1 MNTLHFKHKVSL
13 LNRLSIAILAL
24 MISLPVF
31 GQGEGTISLGLR
43 GGLNTSNFAGNV
55 GGAAGENRFKAGI
68 NFGAFGIYSIQEN
81 WGITAEVNYSPKGT
95 VTSQFARSR
104 IKLNYLDIPIYVNY
118 FFGQGGDRL
127 RTKVFLGP
135 YANFLMTAKQ
145 DLGGVEV
152 DVKDR
157 YNNLDLGLL
166 LGAGLHY
173 KISESGGNWLILD
186 VRYGIGFSDIAKP
199 GLGTSN
205 ITNRALSF
213 NVGISFPLND

>member
-1 MNTLHFKHKVSL
+1 MNTLHFNCHL
-13 LNRLSIAILAL
+13 NLFNRLFSTILVIMIA
-24 MISLPVF
+24 LPVL

-81 WGITAEVNYSPKGT
+81 WGVTVEVNYSPKGT
-95 VTSQFARSR
+95 VTSQFAKSN
-104 IKLNYLDIPIYVNY
+104 IKLNYLDIPIYINY

-135 YANFLMTAKQ
+135 YVDFLMTAKQ
-145 DLGGVEV
+145 NLGGVEV

-173 KISESGGNWLILD
+173 KISESGENWLILD
-186 VRYGIGFSDIAKP
+186 IRYGIGFSDIAKP

-213 NVGISFPLND
+213 NLGISFPINN

>member
-1 MNTLHFKHKVSL
+1 MNTLHSKYNFKL
-13 LNRLSIAILAL
+13 LNRLFTTIFVVI
-24 MISLPVF
+24 ISLPVL

-43 GGLNTSNFAGNV
+43 GGLNTSNFAGNI

-68 NFGAFGIYSIQEN
+68 NFGAFGTYSIQEN

-95 VTSQFARSR
+95 VTSQFARSN
-104 IKLNYLDIPIYVNY
+104 IKLNYLDIPVYVNY
-118 FFGQGGDRL
+118 FFGQGGDKL

-135 YANFLMTAKQ
+135 YIDFLMTAKQ
-145 DLGGVEV
+145 NLGGIEV

-213 NVGISFPLND
+213 NLGISFPIND